1 MGHTDIPDDEI
12 KGTLG
17 NSADKA
23 LPDPTLS
30 RPKQMI
36 ESEALAQSRCQDHL
50 SRPSIRA
57 VSRSSATRRDSN
69 TPLVLLLLMAD
80 SGSNRHSTRTKLSSS
95 ELEEWEILLNF
106 LQAENINNAVALI
119 IFRIPSDV
127 KESCSSY
134 KHVIM
139 TS

>member
-1 MGHTDIPDDEI
+1 MDRTDIPDDEI

-36 ESEALAQSRCQDHL
+36 ESEALAQSRCQDHP

-57 VSRSSATRRDSN
+57 VSRSSAIRRDSN
-69 TPLVLLLLMAD
+69 TPLVLFLLLAA
-80 SGSNRHSTRTKLSSS
+80 STVAASRTDTAPGLTPA
-95 ELEEWEILLNF
+95 
-106 LQAENINNAVALI
+106 LQNWRNG
-119 IFRIPSDV
+119 
-127 KESCSSY
+127 KSY
-134 KHVIM
+134 YYL
-139 TS
+139 